1 MILKKCKS
9 VKIVIVTSEIC
20 TKWDRLVMEEAFN
33 VPIISEYGASEVGYI
48 GTELTPNIW
57 QVAKENVFLEN
68 DKNGN
73 ILVTSLHNKAMPFIR
88 YNIGDVGQIESDS
101 NGYQLI
107 EGLKE
112 RKMTQLHC
120 LVVRFVQVLLLLHI

>member
-1 MILKKCKS
+1 
-9 VKIVIVTSEIC
+9 
-20 TKWDRLVMEEAFN
+20 MEEAFN

-107 EGLKE
+107 EGLKGRE
-112 RKMTQLHC
+112 NDTITLPSGKVCAGLTFITYLDQY
-120 LVVRFVQVLLLLHI
+120 